1 MRWLSLL
8 LRRVCVASGCYH
20 TVGMPRVLYWAQKKE
35 IPTNSCQYTHPVQQ
49 FHFPDVLRRH
59 ASSGRWLS
67 VDGDNV
73 VLHMSNKSCW
83 EAPGFAN

>member
-1 MRWLSLL
+1 MALTLAPTSLCGIRML
-8 LRRVCVASGCYH
+8 PYSGDAKG
-20 TVGMPRVLYWAQKKE
+20 VILGSKKE
-35 IPTNSCQYTHPVQQ
+35 KPTNSCQYTHPVQQ